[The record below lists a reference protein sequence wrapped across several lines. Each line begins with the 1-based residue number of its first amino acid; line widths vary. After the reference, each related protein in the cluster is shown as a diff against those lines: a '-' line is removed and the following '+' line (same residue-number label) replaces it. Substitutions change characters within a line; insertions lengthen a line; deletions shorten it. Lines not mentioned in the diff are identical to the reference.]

1 MADVVE
7 RLDKINICMC
17 DYLTR
22 DSSSDCKTV
31 DDAKD
36 EITRLHAE
44 NAKLRAALEMTSGE
58 CKEAFAENAKLR
70 AALEPFVK
78 EALHWESCED
88 AEPLVEAF
96 PGYEGELIVGDL
108 RRARAA
114 LGGEQ

>member
-1 MADVVE
+1 MVGSEYTYCPMCGCEDGQGCSKDCPSEVMP
-7 RLDKINICMC
+7 RL
-17 DYLTR
+17 L
-22 DSSSDCKTV
+22 
-31 DDAKD
+31 
-36 EITRLHAE
+36 
-44 NAKLRAALEMTSGE
+44 
-58 CKEAFAENAKLR
+58 AENAKLR

-114 LGGEQ
+114 LASEEVQG